1 MILKSYKM
9 SFRGILKIG
18 MIIAYLFG
26 TGYWISY
33 MIVHH
38 GF

>member
-1 MILKSYKM
+1 M
-9 SFRGILKIG
+9 SLRGVLKIG
-18 MIIAYLFG
+18 MILAYLFAVG
-26 TGYWISY
+26 HFISY